1 MILRRLLF
9 AFAMLLALSASGL
22 RAAPL
27 EVVASFSILGDLVA
41 QVGGERVAVTT
52 LVGPGE
58 DAHNYQPRPSDAR
71 RLGRA
76 ELVVANG
83 LGFDTWIER
92 LATSAG
98 YRGSVVVASAGVVPL
113 QRVDAHRDEAAHDH
127 GNHSRGAQAA
137 AVDPHAWQDLR
148 NAMRYVDNIAAA
160 LAAVDPDGATR
171 YRENAADYAKQLAA
185 LDATM
190 RETFAVLP
198 AEQRRV
204 VTSHDA
210 FGYFGRAYGLQFV
223 AAVGVSNQ
231 AEPSA
236 SGIAM
241 LIRQLRRENVP
252 AVFVESI
259 SDGRLVERIRKESG
273 AALGGTLYSDALS
286 APGGPAPTYL
296 DMMRHNF
303 ETLVAGISGSTRPA
317 GK

>member
-1 MILRRLLF
+1 MNLRRLLL
-9 AFAMLLALSASGL
+9 ALTALLALSASGL

-52 LVGPGE
+52 LVGPGA

-71 RLGRA
+71 RLRQA
-76 ELVVANG
+76 KLVVANG
-83 LGFDTWIER
+83 LGFDNWIER
-92 LATSAG
+92 LAASSG
-98 YRGSVVVASAGVVPL
+98 YRGGVVVASAGIVPL
-113 QRVDAHRDEAAHDH
+113 ETAHAHEHDGGEA
-127 GNHSRGAQAA
+127 G

-148 NAMRYVDNIAAA
+148 NARHYVDNLAAA
-160 LAAVDPDGATR
+160 LAAVDPDGAAT
-171 YRENAADYAKQLAA
+171 YRRNAADYGARLAA
-185 LDATM
+185 LDASM
-190 RETFAVLP
+190 RETFAALP
-198 AEQRRV
+198 PERRKV

-210 FGYFGRAYGLQFV
+210 FGYFARAYGLQFL

-259 SDGRLVERIRKESG
+259 GDARLVERIREESG
-273 AALGGTLYSDALS
+273 ARLGGTLYSDALS
-286 APGGPAPTYL
+286 GPDGPAPTYL
-296 DMMRHNF
+296 EMMRHNF
-303 ETLVAGISGSTRPA
+303 ETLLDGMAEGARSA